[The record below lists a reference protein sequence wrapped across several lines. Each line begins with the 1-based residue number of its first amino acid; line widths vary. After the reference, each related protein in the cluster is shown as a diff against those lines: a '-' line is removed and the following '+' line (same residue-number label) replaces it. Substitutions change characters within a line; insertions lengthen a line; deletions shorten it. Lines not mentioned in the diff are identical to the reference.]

1 MYSLRKRAKSIE
13 ANAPNVKS
21 VKTKPVKKQIKT
33 RKTTIVKKTKDTTTI
48 DMSSKK
54 DKKKVVK
61 REPVKVKKTPT
72 KKTPKQKISKE
83 MKPTKT
89 RSAAEITPIIP
100 NNLDISTEMK
110 GRILRAHKE
119 KIFII
124 SRERS
129 EYQETYQV
137 TGSTGN
143 LYKVQIGPRIS
154 CSCRDFIY
162 RRLHC
167 KHVLAILMKAFHLPL
182 NSPMFTDLTPRLDVL
197 QAVFSTCIPD
207 PSSFVPAELQYLVNK
222 RINGEVD
229 DPALNNIT
237 ERRPLNTSDCPVCC
251 EEFDANKINDITFC
265 RTCGNNI
272 HQICFNM
279 WRSTRGIDTTCVFCR
294 SPWEPKKTKKQDKNL
309 NEEGYLNVG
318 EVLGLPSKRDY
329 SEYRRSR
336 NDTNNSSN

>member
-1 MYSLRKRAKSIE
+1 MYSLRKRAKDIE
-13 ANAPNVKS
+13 DDTPNVKN
-21 VKTKPVKKQIKT
+21 VKTEPVKKQIKT
-33 RKTTIVKKTKDTTTI
+33 RKTTTVKKTKKTTTI

-61 REPVKVKKTPT
+61 REPVKVKKAPT
-72 KKTPKQKISKE
+72 QKTPKEK
-83 MKPTKT
+83 KPTKT
-89 RSAAEITPIIP
+89 RSAAGIASIIP
-100 NNLDISTEMK
+100 SNLDISTEMK

-207 PSSFVPAELQYLVNK
+207 PSSFVPAELQSLVNK

-229 DPALNNIT
+229 DPALNNTI
-237 ERRPLNTSDCPVCC
+237 ERRPLDTSDCPVCC
-251 EEFDANKINDITFC
+251 EEFDANKINEITFC
-265 RTCGNNI
+265 RICGNNV
-272 HQICFNM
+272 HQACFNM
-279 WRSTRGIDTTCVFCR
+279 WKSTRGSDTTCVFCR
-294 SPWEPKKTKKQDKNL
+294 APWEPKKSKKQEKNL
-309 NEEGYLNVG
+309 NEEGYLNLG

-329 SEYRRSR
+329 SEYRRLQ
-336 NDTNNSSN
+336 NNINNSTD